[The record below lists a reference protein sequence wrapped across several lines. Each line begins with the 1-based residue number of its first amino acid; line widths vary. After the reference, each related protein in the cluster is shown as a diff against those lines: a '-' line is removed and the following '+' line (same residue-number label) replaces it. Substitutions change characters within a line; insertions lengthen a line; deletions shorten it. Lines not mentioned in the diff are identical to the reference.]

1 MISSRRLAREW
12 ALKILYQT
20 DVGRSPRAEAL
31 DTALERL
38 RREFVQKGSRTAS
51 GSATEQICLNSV
63 TSALRNSLPTLRRG
77 FEQAVT
83 QVAARLLEEAPY
95 WIELH
100 FEKSFRY
107 YAPGVP
113 LTPPRLLTPFSDARL
128 FAPLLP
134 GTPSLDADLAPEE
147 RAQMTAFIATVRD
160 NLPLRLKAEVQ
171 LTGRT
176 FAKQLAQNRPLGVA
190 PELLQAFMR
199 EAREKRNE
207 ELAARWR
214 QVGEIVQKQTGDW
227 LRTAAFTYKLVEG
240 VAARRDEIDTAIEA
254 LASGWR
260 LERQVAVDRNILRLA
275 GFEMLFLPGIPTA
288 ASINEAVELAKKYS
302 TTESGRFVNGVLGA
316 LANRVGDKSESA
328 EALDAIEAGDQ
339 DDVLDLPDLSAVEET
354 DDSDE
359 ADALDALETDEM
371 PEIEAE
377 GEAKAIRASQAAKAG

>member
-51 GSATEQICLNSV
+51 GSVMEQICLDFI
-63 TSALRNSLPTLRRG
+63 TCALRDTLPTLRRA
-77 FEQAVT
+77 FEQVLT

-95 WIELH
+95 WTELA

-113 LTPPRLLTPFSDARL
+113 LVPPRLLTPFSDARL

-134 GTPSLDADLAPEE
+134 GTPPLDADLSPEE
-147 RAQMTAFIATVRD
+147 QAQLAAFIATLRE
-160 NLPLRLKAEVQ
+160 NLPVRLKAELQVIA
-171 LTGRT
+171 RT
-176 FAKQLAQNRPLGVA
+176 FAKTLAQNRPLGVA
-190 PELLQAFMR
+190 PEALQAFLR
-199 EAREKRNE
+199 EARETQNDT
-207 ELAARWR
+207 LAARWR

-227 LRTAAFTYKLVEG
+227 LRTAAFTCKLVEG
-240 VAARRDEIDTAIEA
+240 VAARRDEIDAAIEA

-275 GFEMLFLPGIPTA
+275 GFEMLFLPGVPAA

-316 LANRVGDKSESA
+316 LANRVGDKTDSA
-328 EALDAIEAGDQ
+328 EAQDAIEAGDQ
-339 DDVLDLPDLSAVEET
+339 DDMLDLPDLSAVEET
-354 DDSDE
+354 EDGDG
-359 ADALDALETDEM
+359 ADAPVA
-371 PEIEAE
+371 PEAE
-377 GEAKAIRASQAAKAG
+377 DEIPET